1 MNEHSKQFERIKEL
15 YDTGEWGKKWVKN
28 AVVKGKITADEYREI
43 TGEDYE

>member
-15 YDTGEWGKKWVKN
+15 YDTGEWSKKWVKN
-28 AVVKGKITADEYREI
+28 AVVKGKITAAEYREI